1 MERQKLILGLQAVS
15 AIGIL
20 VLGLLSYFGQSTR
33 ELRVEMKEG
42 FAAVRDEF
50 AAVRKEMK
58 DDRKEMRDEFAAVR
72 KEMRDEFAAVRKEMR
87 DEFAAVRK
95 ETKDEFATVRKEI
108 SELTDRVGGID
119 TRLGRV
125 EGYLRINVES
135 GKPAP

>member
-15 AIGIL
+15 AVGIL

-72 KEMRDEFAAVRKEMR
+72 KEMRDEFAAVRKE
-87 DEFAAVRK
+87 
-95 ETKDEFATVRKEI
+95 TKDEFATVRKEI

-135 GKPAP
+135 RKPAP

>member
-15 AIGIL
+15 AVGIL

-72 KEMRDEFAAVRKEMR
+72 KEMRDEFAAVRKE
-87 DEFAAVRK
+87 
-95 ETKDEFATVRKEI
+95 TKDEFATVRKEI

-125 EGYLRINVES
+125 EGYLRLNVES

>member
-15 AIGIL
+15 AVGIL

-95 ETKDEFATVRKEI
+95 EI

-135 GKPAP
+135 GKSAP

>member
-20 VLGLLSYFGQSTR
+20 VLGLLSYFGQSTT

-58 DDRKEMRDEFAAVR
+58 DDR

>member
-72 KEMRDEFAAVRKEMR
+72 KEMRDEFAAVRKE
-87 DEFAAVRK
+87 
-95 ETKDEFATVRKEI
+95 TKDEFATVRKEI

-125 EGYLRINVES
+125 EGYLRLNVES